1 MWADALSD
9 PQERQAFHSVLAE
22 YFQRPYPTS
31 SSSSRPEASSTPP
44 LAASGEPALPARR
57 TVAPVPAPASR
68 TSTSRPQPPTPTSPP
83 RERPTTGPRKPAG
96 LEPQQKTAGGF
107 DASSGS
113 ALTKSLFASKG
124 PLNKAELEKQ
134 KALSPLYVPVA
145 KQALK
150 SFAPPPKRVGI
161 EPGGAATTEGTGPS
175 APIAR
180 SAPGASVRTVE
191 AVYDYEGSSIDELPI
206 AEGERLT
213 VIETVSSD
221 WLKCRNSVGSEGLV
235 PTSYVR

>member
-1 MWADALSD
+1 M
-9 PQERQAFHSVLAE
+9 
-22 YFQRPYPTS
+22 
-31 SSSSRPEASSTPP
+31 
-44 LAASGEPALPARR
+44 
-57 TVAPVPAPASR
+57 
-68 TSTSRPQPPTPTSPP
+68 
-83 RERPTTGPRKPAG
+83 
-96 LEPQQKTAGGF
+96 
-107 DASSGS
+107 
-113 ALTKSLFASKG
+113 TKSLFASKG

-134 KALSPLYVPVA
+134 KALSPLYVPAA

-161 EPGGAATTEGTGPS
+161 EPGGAATPEGTGPS

-180 SAPGASVRTVE
+180 SAPGASLRTVE

-213 VIETVSSD
+213 VIETGEFPSLVGLLPSLGPEDFPPIGMNLLVFTRQLTIRSAASFAVSND

>member
-9 PQERQAFHSVLAE
+9 PQERQAFHSLLAE
-22 YFQRPYPTS
+22 YFHRPYPTS

-44 LAASGEPALPARR
+44 LATSGEPALPARR
-57 TVAPVPAPASR
+57 TVAPVPTPASR
-68 TSTSRPQPPTPTSPP
+68 TAARTQPPTPTSPP

-134 KALSPLYVPVA
+134 KALSPLYVAGA
-145 KQALK
+145 KQAIK
-150 SFAPPPKRVGI
+150 SFAPPPKRAGI
-161 EPGGAATTEGTGPS
+161 EPGGAATTEGTRTS
-175 APIAR
+175 TPIAH
-180 SAPGASVRTVE
+180 SAPGASVRTVQ

-206 AEGERLT
+206 AEGEHLT
-213 VIETVSSD
+213 VIETD
-221 WLKCRNSVGSEGLV
+221 D
-235 PTSYVR
+235 